1 MQVHPDYTAY
11 IACKK
16 TYDEI
21 IAQYGYEWLKEQ
33 SENFEKIS
41 LLRDNV
47 LIFRNRKLHNQF
59 VNVSQKDFES
69 SLSMIKEQIEINDKL
84 KETHNMVYYNLPV
97 KIFEKWR
104 KYGYL
109 KTPNIGYIHK
119 GEYFILKHLLET
131 LNLYRR
137 HRAYNG

>member
-59 VNVSQKDFES
+59 V
-69 SLSMIKEQIEINDKL
+69 
-84 KETHNMVYYNLPV
+84 
-97 KIFEKWR
+97 KI
-104 KYGYL
+104 G
-109 KTPNIGYIHK
+109 
-119 GEYFILKHLLET
+119 
-131 LNLYRR
+131 
-137 HRAYNG
+137 RAHV